1 MHGKLMRSRTDQMI
15 GGVCGGLANYLGV
28 DTTLVRLV
36 FVLLVLGNGAGVLIY
51 LLLWMVIPREDRL
64 AGARTEET
72 ISANA
77 SEIADR
83 ARSLGDEVRGMA
95 STPNPKAA
103 LFFGVALIGLGIVFL
118 LENLHWLWWFR
129 SDVLWPVLLILAGLL
144 LIWSRLK
151 GK

>member
-1 MHGKLMRSRTDQMI
+1 MHGKLTRSRTDHMI

-28 DTTLVRLV
+28 DATLVRLV
-36 FVLLVLGNGAGVLIY
+36 FLLLALGSGGGVLIY
-51 LLLWMVIPREDRL
+51 FVLWVVVPREDMP
-64 AGARTEET
+64 AGAGAEET

-83 ARSLGDEVRGMA
+83 ARGLGAEVRGMA
-95 STPNPKAA
+95 RTPNPQAA
-103 LFFGVALIGLGIVFL
+103 LFFGVALIGLGVIFL

-129 SDVLWPVLLILAGLL
+129 FDVLWPALLILVGLL

-151 GK
+151 KG